1 MKLLNPNS
9 LHVILLFTIT
19 LLCLQPTT
27 SSFIPTNETDRW
39 PSLNLK
45 NPLIMVHAFN
55 KITNFS
61 FKERKIK
68 KTVYHF
74 LVPSSVLNLLIT
86 SMRSLQNIFWKEYNS
101 GMRIW
106 ARLDHMPMKL
116 LPETSGNSGID
127 HNPLGRPHSVMNY
140 KCVKSSEQITQQ
152 QHAKQIS
159 SSIIFCNLISHWLLL
174 FQWNQP
180 QPKYLIIW

>member
-68 KTVYHF
+68 KRVYHF
-74 LVPSSVLNLLIT
+74 LVPIYWIFSSQAWDL
-86 SMRSLQNIFWKEYNS
+86 Y
-101 GMRIW
+101 RIYFEKSTTV
-106 ARLDHMPMKL
+106 ACAFELELDHMPMKL

-127 HNPLGRPHSVMNY
+127 NNPLGRSYSIMNY
-140 KCVKSSEQITQQ
+140 KCVKSSKQITQQ